1 MSATFSA
8 KTALELVSTRET
20 NACMLGVMSTMRI
33 FGLSAFVA
41 LGLALSGCASTGPFV
56 WASTLPPEAPT
67 VNVTTIQSTDIVN
80 VRVFRED
87 TFSTREHVRPDGKIS
102 VPVVGEVM
110 ARGRRPDEVAKEI
123 ETRLKNMLKEPNV
136 TIVLEQPVQIPV
148 SVTGEVRQSGT
159 FNMEPGTNVLHAIA
173 SAGGLNDYADGD
185 KIFLVRKSLPQR
197 VRFKFSDLRSG
208 VTTNVTLQPGDLI
221 VVE

>member
-1 MSATFSA
+1 MRVHWWA
-8 KTALELVSTRET
+8 
-20 NACMLGVMSTMRI
+20 MSTTRI
-33 FGLSAFVA
+33 FGFSAMVA
-41 LGLALSGCASTGPFV
+41 LGLTFTGCASTGPYV
-56 WASTLPPEAPT
+56 WASTLPAPPAAET
-67 VNVTTIQSTDIVN
+67 VAVIQGTDIVN

-123 ETRLKNMLKEPNV
+123 ETRLKTMLKEPNV
-136 TIVLEQPVQIPV
+136 TLVLEQPAQMPI

-159 FNMEPGTNVLHAIA
+159 FQLDPGTNVLHAIA

-197 VRFKFSDLRSG
+197 VRFRFSDLRSG
-208 VTTNVTLQPGDLI
+208 VTTNIPLQPGDLV

>member
-1 MSATFSA
+1 M
-8 KTALELVSTRET
+8 LV
-20 NACMLGVMSTMRI
+20 AMSTMRI
-33 FGLSAFVA
+33 FGLAAALA
-41 LGLALSGCASTGPFV
+41 LGLALTGCASTGPFV
-56 WASTLPPEAPT
+56 WASALPPET
-67 VNVTTIQSTDIVN
+67 VKDNVTIIQGSDIVN

-87 TFSTREHVRPDGKIS
+87 TFSSREHVRPDGKIS
-102 VPVVGEVM
+102 VPIVGEVM
-110 ARGRRPDEVAKEI
+110 ARGRRPDEVAKDI
-123 ETRLKNMLKEPNV
+123 ETRLKSMLKEPNV
-136 TIVLEQPVQIPV
+136 TIVLEQPAQISV

-185 KIFLVRKSLPQR
+185 KIFLVRKSLNQR

-208 VTTNVTLQPGDLI
+208 VTTNVTLQAGDLV

>member
-1 MSATFSA
+1 
-8 KTALELVSTRET
+8 
-20 NACMLGVMSTMRI
+20 MLGSMSTMRI
-33 FGLSAFVA
+33 AFGFCAA
-41 LGLALSGCASTGPFV
+41 LTLAACGSTGPFV
-56 WASTLPPEAPT
+56 WASSLPPQPVARDT
-67 VNVTTIQSTDIVN
+67 VIQSTDIVN

-110 ARGRRPDEVAKEI
+110 VRGRRPDEVAKEL
-123 ETRLKNMLKEPNV
+123 EGRLKNMLKEPSV
-136 TIVLEQPVQIPV
+136 TLVLEQPVQIPV

-159 FNMEPGTNVLHAIA
+159 FQLEPGTNVLHAIA

-185 KIFLVRKSLPQR
+185 RIFLVRKSLNDR
-197 VRFKFSDLRSG
+197 VRFRYSDLRSG
-208 VTTNVTLQPGDLI
+208 VTTGITLMPGDLI

>member
-1 MSATFSA
+1 
-8 KTALELVSTRET
+8 
-20 NACMLGVMSTMRI
+20 MSTTRI
-33 FGLSAFVA
+33 FGLSAIVA
-41 LGLALSGCASTGPFV
+41 LTLALSGCASTGPYV
-56 WASTLPPEAPT
+56 WASTLPPQPAT
-67 VNVTTIQSTDIVN
+67 DNVVAIQGTDIIN

-102 VPVVGEVM
+102 VPIVGEVM

-123 ETRLKNMLKEPNV
+123 ETRLKTMLKEPNV
-136 TIVLEQPVQIPV
+136 TLVLEQPAQMPI

-159 FNMEPGTNVLHAIA
+159 FQMEPGTNVLHAIA

-185 KIFLVRKSLPQR
+185 KIFLVRKSLAQR
-197 VRFKFSDLRSG
+197 VRFKYSDLRSG
-208 VTTNVTLQPGDLI
+208 VTTNITLQPGDLV

>member
-1 MSATFSA
+1 M
-8 KTALELVSTRET
+8 LV
-20 NACMLGVMSTMRI
+20 AMSTTRI
-33 FGLSAFVA
+33 FGLSAIVA
-41 LGLALSGCASTGPFV
+41 LGLALAGCASTGPYV
-56 WASTLPPEAPT
+56 WASTLPPQAAET
-67 VNVTTIQSTDIVN
+67 VAVIQSTDIIN

-87 TFSTREHVRPDGKIS
+87 TFSTREHVRADGKIS

-123 ETRLKNMLKEPNV
+123 ETRLKTMLKEPNV
-136 TIVLEQPVQIPV
+136 TLVLEQPIQIPI

-159 FNMEPGTNVLHAIA
+159 FQLEPGTNVLHAIA

-208 VTTNVTLQPGDLI
+208 VTTNITLQPGDLV

>member
-1 MSATFSA
+1 MLFAMSTLRIALGFSA
-8 KTALELVSTRET
+8 A
-20 NACMLGVMSTMRI
+20 
-33 FGLSAFVA
+33 VA
-41 LGLALSGCASTGPFV
+41 LAACGSTGPFV
-56 WASTLPPEAPT
+56 WATSLPPQPAARDT
-67 VNVTTIQSTDIVN
+67 VITSADIVN

-110 ARGRRPDEVAKEI
+110 VRGRKPDEVAKEI
-123 ETRLKNMLKEPNV
+123 EGRLKTMLKEPSV
-136 TIVLEQPVQIPV
+136 SLVLEQPVQIPV

-159 FNMEPGTNVLHAIA
+159 FQLEPGANVLHAIA

-185 KIFLVRKSLPQR
+185 KIFLVRKTLTDR
-197 VRFKFSDLRSG
+197 VRFRFSDLRSG
-208 VTTNVTLQPGDLI
+208 VTTNITLMPGDLI

>member
-1 MSATFSA
+1 
-8 KTALELVSTRET
+8 
-20 NACMLGVMSTMRI
+20 MRI
-33 FGLSAFVA
+33 AFGFCAA
-41 LGLALSGCASTGPFV
+41 LALAGCGSTGPFV
-56 WASTLPPEAPT
+56 WASSLPPPAAVHDT
-67 VNVTTIQSTDIVN
+67 VIQSADIVN

-110 ARGRRPDEVAKEI
+110 VRGRKPDEVAKEI
-123 ETRLKNMLKEPNV
+123 EGRLKNMLKEPSV
-136 TIVLEQPVQIPV
+136 TVVLEQPVQIPV

-159 FNMEPGTNVLHAIA
+159 FQLEPGTNVLHAIA

-185 KIFLVRKSLPQR
+185 RIFLVRKSLTDR
-197 VRFKFSDLRSG
+197 VRFRFTDLRSG
-208 VTTNVTLQPGDLI
+208 VTTNVLLMPGDLI